1 MGLRNFIL
9 EFARL
14 PIRGLKMKNLLE
26 SFAILLVG
34 LLSIGVVYLI
44 VQYNMIDD
52 QNFIDPLDKTA
63 YEMPTDAE
71 LEDDDDLDDDEDDID
86 ADEDA
91 DLDVEE

>member
-1 MGLRNFIL
+1 
-9 EFARL
+9 
-14 PIRGLKMKNLLE
+14 MKNLLE

-34 LLSIGVVYLI
+34 LLSIGVIYLI

-63 YEMPTDAE
+63 YEMPSEDE
-71 LEDDDDLDDDEDDID
+71 LEEDDDLDDDEDDID

-91 DLDVEE
+91 DLDIEE

>member
-1 MGLRNFIL
+1 
-9 EFARL
+9 
-14 PIRGLKMKNLLE
+14 MKNLLE

-34 LLSIGVVYLI
+34 LLSIGIIYLF

-63 YEMPTDAE
+63 YEMPSEAE
-71 LEDDDDLDDDEDDID
+71 LEEDDDLDDDEDDID

-91 DLDVEE
+91 DLDLEE

>member
-1 MGLRNFIL
+1 
-9 EFARL
+9 
-14 PIRGLKMKNLLE
+14 MKNLLE

-52 QNFIDPLDKTA
+52 QNFVDPLDKTA

-71 LEDDDDLDDDEDDID
+71 LEAEDDDLDDEEDDLDEDLEG
-86 ADEDA
+86 DE
-91 DLDVEE
+91 EI